1 MKQQAQ
7 PVNYIRHLSG
17 ALAKLIADR
26 RCTAQHISLYV
37 VLFHQWNSQHFPQR
51 LKVFRSELME
61 DSKIGNKNT
70 YTTCLKNLHEW
81 GYLEYFPSSSKYHA
95 SEVTI
100 TVFTGTETGN
110 GTDTGTDTGSGTH
123 ESDTLTT
130 TGNGADKGNDNG
142 SDTGTDNG
150 GGTIYINDTKPIQTN
165 TNVSNG
171 LYTPIEKVEESPCAR
186 ADREI
191 GEGCPQKAGEPAA
204 KRKKKVA
211 PKKKEASADLLFSE
225 SPYADKALF
234 RQAFAGTDYESAN
247 LDYYHEVISNWSQSK
262 AARKKDW
269 IAMAKNW
276 MLNDYREGKLLTT
289 KPATTYGQATQ
300 VQGKAQRGG
309 VDLDALFALIDYAHS
324 PKQPAS

>member
-1 MKQQAQ
+1 MKQPAQ

-17 ALAKLIADR
+17 AVAKLIADR

-81 GYLEYFPSSSKYHA
+81 GYLGYFPSSSKYHA

-100 TVFTGTETGN
+100 TVFTGTETGK
-110 GTDTGTDTGSGTH
+110 GTDTYSGTDDGH
-123 ESDTLTT
+123 TLITI
-130 TGNGADKGNDNG
+130 GNGADKGSDNG

-150 GGTIYINDTKPIQTN
+150 SGTIYINDTKPIQTN
-165 TNVSNG
+165 TNVSNE
-171 LYTPIEKVEESPCAR
+171 LFTPTEKVEESL
-186 ADREI
+186 
-191 GEGCPQKAGEPAA
+191 PQKECLEPSSATSLDAQEPAA
-204 KRKKKVA
+204 GRKKKVA

-225 SPYADKALF
+225 SPYSDKALF

-247 LDYYHEVISNWSQSK
+247 LDYYHETESMV
-262 AARKKDW
+262 
-269 IAMAKNW
+269 
-276 MLNDYREGKLLTT
+276 YFEFF
-289 KPATTYGQATQ
+289 
-300 VQGKAQRGG
+300 
-309 VDLDALFALIDYAHS
+309 VDIWLDNIC
-324 PKQPAS
+324 PN

>member
-1 MKQQAQ
+1 MKQPAQ

-17 ALAKLIADR
+17 ALAKLIADG

-81 GYLEYFPSSSKYHA
+81 GYLGYFPSSSKYYA
-95 SEVTI
+95 SEVML

-110 GTDTGTDTGSGTH
+110 GTDTGSGTH

-130 TGNGADKGNDNG
+130 AGNGADTGSDNG

-150 GGTIYINDTKPIQTN
+150 GGTIYINDTKPIQTD

-171 LYTPIEKVEESPCAR
+171 LYIPTQKVEESL
-186 ADREI
+186 
-191 GEGCPQKAGEPAA
+191 PQKECSGSSSATCLDAQEPAA
-204 KRKKKVA
+204 GRKKKVA

-234 RQAFAGTDYESAN
+234 RQAFVGTDYESAN
-247 LDYYHEVISNWSQSK
+247 LDYYHEVINNWSQSK

-269 IAMAKNW
+269 IATAKNW

-289 KPATTYGQATQ
+289 KPAAMYGQATQ
-300 VQGKAQRGG
+300 APRKAERGG

-324 PKQPAS
+324 PKQSAS

>member
-1 MKQQAQ
+1 MKQPAQ

-17 ALAKLIADR
+17 ALAKLIADG

-81 GYLEYFPSSSKYHA
+81 GYLGYFPSSSKYHA

-110 GTDTGTDTGSGTH
+110 GTDTGSGTL

-130 TGNGADKGNDNG
+130 AGNGADTGSDNG

-165 TNVSNG
+165 PNVSNG
-171 LYTPIEKVEESPCAR
+171 LYTPTRQVKESPFAQEG
-186 ADREI
+186 REV
-191 GEGCPQKAGEPAA
+191 GEGCPQKAGELAEG
-204 KRKKKVA
+204 RKKKVA
-211 PKKKEASADLLFSE
+211 PKKKEASADLLFLE

-247 LDYYHEVISNWSQSK
+247 LDYYYEVISNWSQSK

-269 IAMAKNW
+269 IATAKNW

-289 KPATTYGQATQ
+289 KPASTYGKATQ
-300 VQGKAQRGG
+300 AQGKAERGG
-309 VDLDALFALIDYAHS
+309 VDLDALFALIDYAHP
-324 PKQPAS
+324 PKQPVS

>member
-7 PVNYIRHLSG
+7 PVNYIRHLSA
-17 ALAKLIADR
+17 ALEKLAADD
-26 RCTAQHISLYV
+26 RCKPQHISLYMM
-37 VLFHQWNSQHFPQR
+37 LFHQWNGQHFPGR

-81 GYLEYFPSSSKYHA
+81 GYLGYFPSSSKYHA
-95 SEVTI
+95 SEVAL
-100 TVFTGTETGN
+100 TVFIGTETGK
-110 GTDTGTDTGSGTH
+110 GTDTGSGTH

-130 TGNGADKGNDNG
+130 VGNGADKGSDTG
-142 SDTGTDNG
+142 SDTGTGNG
-150 GGTIYINDTKPIQTN
+150 GGTTYINDTKPIQTN
-165 TNVSNG
+165 TNVSNR
-171 LYTPIEKVEESPCAR
+171 LYTPTQKVEESL
-186 ADREI
+186 
-191 GEGCPQKAGEPAA
+191 PQKDYLESSSTTSLDAQEPAA
-204 KRKKKVA
+204 GRKKKVA

-234 RQAFAGTDYESAN
+234 RKAFAGTDYESAN

-269 IAMAKNW
+269 IATAKNW

-289 KPATTYGQATQ
+289 QPSATYGKSTQARGRTE
-300 VQGKAQRGG
+300 RGG

>member
-1 MKQQAQ
+1 MKQPAQ

-17 ALAKLIADR
+17 ALAKLIADG

-51 LKVFRSELME
+51 LKIFRSELME

-81 GYLEYFPSSSKYHA
+81 GYLGYFPSSSKYHA

-110 GTDTGTDTGSGTH
+110 GTDTGSGTH

-130 TGNGADKGNDNG
+130 AGNGADKGSDNG

-165 TNVSNG
+165 PNVSNG
-171 LYTPIEKVEESPCAR
+171 LFTPTEKVEESL
-186 ADREI
+186 
-191 GEGCPQKAGEPAA
+191 PQKECLGSGSTTSLGAEAPAA
-204 KRKKKVA
+204 GRKKKVA

-269 IAMAKNW
+269 IATAKNW

-300 VQGKAQRGG
+300 AQGKAQRGG

>member
-1 MKQQAQ
+1 
-7 PVNYIRHLSG
+7 
-17 ALAKLIADR
+17 
-26 RCTAQHISLYV
+26 
-37 VLFHQWNSQHFPQR
+37 
-51 LKVFRSELME
+51 ME

-70 YTTCLKNLHEW
+70 YTTCLKNLHDW

-110 GTDTGTDTGSGTH
+110 GTDTGSGTH

-130 TGNGADKGNDNG
+130 AGNGADKGIDNG
-142 SDTGTDNG
+142 GDNG
-150 GGTIYINDTKPIQTN
+150 GGTIYINDNKPIQTN
-165 TNVSNG
+165 PNVSNG
-171 LYTPIEKVEESPCAR
+171 LYTPIEKVEESL
-186 ADREI
+186 
-191 GEGCPQKAGEPAA
+191 PQKERLGSDSTTFLDAQEPAA
-204 KRKKKVA
+204 GTKKKVA

-234 RQAFAGTDYESAN
+234 RQAFAGTDYELAN
-247 LDYYHEVISNWSQSK
+247 LDYYHEVINNWSQSK

-269 IAMAKNW
+269 IATAKNW

-300 VQGKAQRGG
+300 AQRKAERGG

-324 PKQPAS
+324 PKQSAS

>member
-1 MKQQAQ
+1 MKQPAQ

-26 RCTAQHISLYV
+26 RCTSQHISLYV

-51 LKVFRSELME
+51 LKIFRSELME

-81 GYLEYFPSSSKYHA
+81 GYLGYFPSSSKYHA

-110 GTDTGTDTGSGTH
+110 GTDTGSGAY

-130 TGNGADKGNDNG
+130 VGKGADKGIDNG
-142 SDTGTDNG
+142 SDTGTDTG
-150 GGTIYINDTKPIQTN
+150 GGTIYINGNKPIQTN

-171 LYTPIEKVEESPCAR
+171 LYTPTEKVEESLPEKESLGSDSTTSLDA
-186 ADREI
+186 E
-191 GEGCPQKAGEPAA
+191 EPAA
-204 KRKKKVA
+204 GRKKKVA

-269 IAMAKNW
+269 VATAKNW

-300 VQGKAQRGG
+300 TPGKAQRGG
-309 VDLDALFALIDYAHS
+309 VDLDALFALIDYAYS